1 MAPSSFTD
9 KETSSGLRTAPSLE
23 LSQGK
28 SGSGHGAVQL
38 EAVQRAEWGRIP
50 ARCLAKP
57 PPARSAADTRQLLES
72 RIRLPCQLF
81 VLWRNSTVNVL
92 VKINHFLPCLW
103 LRLFLTSY
111 PGFACLKDFIGR
123 AGHSPCLPLL
133 PYPNGSLWSGP
144 MKAKYLTHSVT
155 KNSEYLRGSGMGWEL
170 LLLSPQT
177 GTLSSD
183 SGPRWAVEG
192 RGKASQTLCHHVL
205 RQMCTMHW
213 TFPGVAGHPLHCGQY
228 LALLSQWGNKIC
240 LWKPSQP
247 LRVVLFRHRG
257 RGLAGKLFR
266 IIRNLNYSLLLMR
279 GSHGNVSTVPPS
291 KSSYFCLFS
300 FGKQITRKLR

>member
-1 MAPSSFTD
+1 MTEAVSHVLPWF
-9 KETSSGLRTAPSLE
+9 R
-23 LSQGK
+23 LSQGFHRK
-28 SGSGHGAVQL
+28 GGTFPLPS
-38 EAVQRAEWGRIP
+38 
-50 ARCLAKP
+50 P
-57 PPARSAADTRQLLES
+57 PP
-72 RIRLPCQLF
+72 
-81 VLWRNSTVNVL
+81 N
-92 VKINHFLPCLW
+92 
-103 LRLFLTSY
+103 
-111 PGFACLKDFIGR
+111 
-123 AGHSPCLPLL
+123 
-133 PYPNGSLWSGP
+133 PNGSLWSGP

-183 SGPRWAVEG
+183 SGPRWAAEG

-266 IIRNLNYSLLLMR
+266 IIRSLNYSLLLMR

-300 FGKQITRKLR
+300 FGKQITQSWDRSGVLILLDGLQNPLSTNSGLPFCYSLLLYSYKTDISF